1 MRVEKRLETF
11 QEFEEFLSTQK
22 NIKLFGAGNTTVE
35 ALGLLKKTA
44 PGLLKNI
51 RAIVA
56 TSVYGKPPHME
67 NIPVL
72 QYDSAAPSKKDW
84 VILMIQEKYYGEVSG
99 MLEASGAKLVE
110 FSGKILY
117 EDTYQKVLG
126 RLKPFIDG
134 YPGNTAG
141 LEIPRCTADGTLR
154 AWSMWWQGEEQAPEI
169 VKACLRSQRSRLPPE
184 VEYTVITEENY
195 EKYVRV
201 PRYIMEKVARGD
213 ISRTHLSDI
222 IRWMLLY
229 QYGGLWMDATILLVK
244 PVKEEIFD
252 YPIYTLAGQMDYCGT
267 DMMWTIPFMAA
278 KPGEKLFHFL
288 TCGFFDHLKEHDT
301 VMEVDYLMS
310 DYMIG
315 IAYNTYPDVREK
327 MRAIPQVRAKRVFK
341 NTLLIEPYDAERFQ
355 AYMREADWLK
365 MTWYKHDGAKEKQV
379 EDRGTEGT
387 LYDFICKNF

>member
-1 MRVEKRLETF
+1 MRVEKRLKTF

-51 RAIVA
+51 QAIVA

-278 KPGEKLFHFL
+278 KPGEKLFRFL

-315 IAYNTYPDVREK
+315 IEIG
-327 MRAIPQVRAKRVFK
+327 RAHV
-341 NTLLIEPYDAERFQ
+341 
-355 AYMREADWLK
+355 
-365 MTWYKHDGAKEKQV
+365 
-379 EDRGTEGT
+379 
-387 LYDFICKNF
+387 

>member
-1 MRVEKRLETF
+1 MRVEKRLKTF

-51 RAIVA
+51 QAIVA

-201 PRYIMEKVARGD
+201 PR
-213 ISRTHLSDI
+213 
-222 IRWMLLY
+222 
-229 QYGGLWMDATILLVK
+229 
-244 PVKEEIFD
+244 
-252 YPIYTLAGQMDYCGT
+252 
-267 DMMWTIPFMAA
+267 
-278 KPGEKLFHFL
+278 
-288 TCGFFDHLKEHDT
+288 
-301 VMEVDYLMS
+301 
-310 DYMIG
+310 
-315 IAYNTYPDVREK
+315 
-327 MRAIPQVRAKRVFK
+327 
-341 NTLLIEPYDAERFQ
+341 
-355 AYMREADWLK
+355 
-365 MTWYKHDGAKEKQV
+365 
-379 EDRGTEGT
+379 
-387 LYDFICKNF
+387 